1 MTWRTQKIDEPS
13 REVTGHEADGAL
25 AARAGRSNMDN
36 LVNIGKSVQIKGELT
51 ASEDLTIDGVLEGKI
66 FMKDHD
72 LAIGPNG
79 TLQAEIRA
87 KSVTV
92 LGKLVGNVKATEK
105 VEVAATGTMEGDIQ
119 SPRVLLA
126 DGARFKGS
134 IDMEGR
140 PSTAAAAAGASS
152 SSSMT
157 QTPPQPREPRVSA

>member
-1 MTWRTQKIDEPS
+1 ME
-13 REVTGHEADGAL
+13 
-25 AARAGRSNMDN
+25 N
-36 LVNIGKSVQIKGELT
+36 VNIGKSVQIKGELT
-51 ASEDLTIDGVLEGKI
+51 ASEDLTIDGVLEGKV

-72 LAIGPNG
+72 LTIGPNG

-92 LGKLVGNVKATEK
+92 LGRLVGNVKASEK
-105 VEVAATGTMEGDIQ
+105 VEVAASGSMEGDIQ

-140 PSTAAAAAGASS
+140 PATAAAAQSAAAGASS
-152 SSSMT
+152 SIG
-157 QTPPQPREPRVSA
+157 QPAPAPRTPRVTA